1 MHALFIGH
9 TYIDVTIMTDHVPT
23 GDDKDVATEY
33 AVSFGGN
40 AVTTAFCCAKLGIK
54 PDLVATGAD
63 DWLGDMF
70 RDMARKYDVEL
81 HIRKVRRSSLS
92 FVMPHGGERAILR
105 ARGRPLSASFSAPR
119 HHRLPRPAHRRSPA
133 RRGASLCP
141 RLPRGWNP
149 DLARRRRAAYQY
161 A

>member
-40 AVTTAFCCAKLGIK
+40 AVTAAFCCAKLGIK

-92 FVMPHGGERAILR
+92 FVMPQAASARSCARATTAICILSR
-105 ARGRPLSASFSAPR
+105 ISISPGAAFCTSTVTSPT
-119 HHRLPRPAHRRSPA
+119 RRFTTPA
-133 RRGASLCP
+133 RAA
-141 RLPRGWNP
+141 RLES
-149 DLARRRRAAYQY
+149 
-161 A
+161 